1 MPFLTSKFRVGFDNL
16 NVELTRIKKIQL
28 GRPNPIN
35 PRVWVTYFWGFDE
48 TKQEKVIRTWFY
60 QSEQARET
68 ELNRIMEKHPTLQVV

>member
-16 NVELTRIKKIQL
+16 TVELARIKKIQL
-28 GRPNPIN
+28 GDPNPVN
-35 PRVWVTYFWGFDE
+35 PRVWVTYFLGNDE

-68 ELNRIMEKHPTLQVV
+68 ELTRIREKHPTLQVD

>member
-16 NVELTRIKKIQL
+16 TVGLEKVKKIQL

-35 PRVWVTYFWGFDE
+35 PRVWVTYFWGDDE

-68 ELNRIMEKHPTLQVV
+68 ELNRIKEKYPTLQIV